1 MAAETLEQPKPR
13 VGSRTRARAVV
24 AQAMLERGESYR
36 TVQKE
41 TGLAYQTIANIKR
54 HNLVPR
60 EDIENVKRSLQDKY
74 TLAANEF
81 LDAART
87 KEKLKE
93 TKAADLM
100 RMSALAFDRS
110 GLATSPI
117 DSLVDALSKYQKKAT
132 AVPKVVNASP
142 ADYQSIDN
150 RGTDTGDKTETT

>member
-1 MAAETLEQPKPR
+1 
-13 VGSRTRARAVV
+13 VV

-81 LDAART
+81 LDAARS
-87 KEKLKE
+87 KEKIKE
-93 TKAADLM
+93 CKAADLM

-117 DSLVDALSKYQKKAT
+117 DSLVDALSKYQKKA
-132 AVPKVVNASP
+132 VNSPKVVNASVV
-142 ADYQSIDN
+142 DYQSDEQS
-150 RGTDTGDKTETT
+150 RMDTSDTAIKSDT